1 MYTVHLGIL
10 GMVHNLQ
17 WIAEIESL
25 KLLEL
30 GRKHKNTEKIAHQSC
45 RLKLN

>member
-1 MYTVHLGIL
+1 MYTVHLDTL
-10 GMVHNLQ
+10 GMIHNSTC
-17 WIAEIESL
+17 IAEIESL

>member
-1 MYTVHLGIL
+1 M
-10 GMVHNLQ
+10 
-17 WIAEIESL
+17 AEIKNM

-30 GRKHKNTEKIAHQSC
+30 GRKYKNTEKIAHQSC